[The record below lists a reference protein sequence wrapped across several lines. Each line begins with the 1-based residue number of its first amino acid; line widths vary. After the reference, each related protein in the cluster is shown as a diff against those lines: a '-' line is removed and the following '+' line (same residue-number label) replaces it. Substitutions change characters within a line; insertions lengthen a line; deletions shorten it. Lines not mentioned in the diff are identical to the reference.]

1 MGDSLPGPWGFP
13 EYRCDAPQEGCVD
26 DAGEG
31 PVLVRSDCLTMMK
44 VGCINDPFLIRS
56 EDDQISVPAD

>member
-1 MGDSLPGPWGFP
+1 MARGAFLSI
-13 EYRCDAPQEGCVD
+13 DATPPQEGCVD